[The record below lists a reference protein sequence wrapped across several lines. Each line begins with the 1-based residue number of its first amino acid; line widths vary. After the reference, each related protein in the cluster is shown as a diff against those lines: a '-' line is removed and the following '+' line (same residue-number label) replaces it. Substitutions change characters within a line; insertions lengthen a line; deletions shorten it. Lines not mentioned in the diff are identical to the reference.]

1 MQRRIVYQGQVALDA
16 DFLWGQRNLKT
27 ALGQALNLL
36 YGDFSAVSAAFGFA
50 ITQDAGGLSLTIG
63 EGVVCAS
70 GAVDQVA
77 FGGNG
82 GGITAD
88 TSAGFVVYECPG
100 ATLTLT
106 AGQTATVYAV
116 CAETDT
122 DATVLPFYNADTPSQ
137 TQAGP
142 NNAGTDL
149 PVTRLARAQLVL
161 AATAPTIPAGGAV
174 VPLYAVTVPAGATAT
189 TTATVLALTAFYPTV
204 PQLER
209 GRYLGTQKFVSA
221 GTYTPHARARMAR
234 VRMCGPGGPG
244 GYASANSDNSHNS
257 AGGGGGGGGEIE
269 FWYDVSSGNP
279 IQITIGASAES
290 INSSTSIQSGST
302 LFGGVVEC
310 KGGSS
315 GSYGDST
322 SNTSVSLGVQA
333 PGGQVVV
340 SDNTNIIEIIYQ
352 KQGQGGTGGMC
363 VLGINVPTIGTSSS
377 FGAGTY
383 NSDNDKGSDASGYGA
398 GGAGGGSN
406 TNQSYPGGLG
416 SPGVVIVEEYA

>member
-142 NNAGTDL
+142 NNAGTSL
-149 PVTRLARAQLVL
+149 PVTRVAQVMLTLASVVPEA
-161 AATAPTIPAGGAV
+161 PAGGSV
-174 VPLYAVTVPAGATAT
+174 VPLYTVSTPSGATNAAGT
-189 TTATVLALTAFYPTV
+189 TITPLDAFYPTI
-204 PQLER
+204 PQLAR
-209 GRYLGTQKFVSA
+209 GRLLNIQRFESS
-221 GTYTPHARARMAR
+221 GTYTKTLGTR
-234 VRMCGPGGPG
+234 
-244 GYASANSDNSHNS
+244 
-257 AGGGGGGGGEIE
+257 
-269 FWYDVSSGNP
+269 
-279 IQITIGASAES
+279 S
-290 INSSTSIQSGST
+290 II
-302 LFGGVVEC
+302 VEVQG
-310 KGGSS
+310 GGSS
-315 GSYGDST
+315 GYGCT
-322 SNTSVSLGVQA
+322 GQAAAGTCSVGS
-333 PGGQVVV
+333 GG
-340 SDNTNIIEIIYQ
+340 NA
-352 KQGQGGTGGMC
+352 GTYLKGLILNPIAC
-363 VLGINVPTIGTSSS
+363 TVTIGAQTGNGWNGAGIEGNASS
-377 FGAGTY
+377 FGDYITCPGGGSPSGWNQQAAPLATGGHPYRSPTYSSSVTPLEIMRDVAGGEGVALSNTVGWGA
-383 NSDNDKGSDASGYGA
+383 NGGSSKF
-398 GGAGGGSN
+398 GAGGGNASGGASGDDG
-406 TNQSYPGGLG
+406 TGWGAGGSGTFSPSGGAALAGGKGAPGI
-416 SPGVVIVEEYA
+416 VIVYEYS